1 LRRQGGAWDPR
12 GWISCPFYFRFEPWK
27 RTAKGNT
34 KEAKAVPP
42 PPPPWF
48 PPLDSLFR
56 GAPSARNDQRGKPI
70 PTSASKAKFFSPS
83 WSLGE
88 WRKPFVVCPL
98 GHSLCIDLFL
108 PWPSARAAA
117 ACPLWPLPG
126 WASAREQK
134 PWWWFWIS
142 GPGKSRA

>member
-1 LRRQGGAWDPR
+1 MGSTGVDFMPFLFSFRAVEANSERKHQGG
-12 GWISCPFYFRFEPWK
+12 
-27 RTAKGNT
+27 KGSAAT
-34 KEAKAVPP
+34 
-42 PPPPWF
+42 PPPWF
-48 PPLDSLFR
+48 PPLESPFR

-88 WRKPFVVCPL
+88 WRKPFVVCPS

-117 ACPLWPLPG
+117 ACPSWPLPCG
-126 WASAREQK
+126 ASAREQK

-142 GPGKSRA
+142 GPGKARA